1 MDYYRITAYHSDED
15 ISVILDSNGK
25 FESLWDFSSL
35 LVAHGFKVI
44 SLSKSNA
51 FAESTFPLID
61 ESKKLAVRAIA
72 KGLYSRVVFRILK
85 TEISTKSNESVSW
98 LAQVERYYCFFFAAF
113 ATCSH
118 Y

>member
-51 FAESTFPLID
+51 FAESTFPLIE
-61 ESKKLAVRAIA
+61 ESEKLAVRAIA
-72 KGLYSRVVFRILK
+72 KGLPNILEFEYNARK
-85 TEISTKSNESVSW
+85 CRGITVGDKVYGQYLN
-98 LAQVERYYCFFFAAF
+98 
-113 ATCSH
+113 
-118 Y
+118 